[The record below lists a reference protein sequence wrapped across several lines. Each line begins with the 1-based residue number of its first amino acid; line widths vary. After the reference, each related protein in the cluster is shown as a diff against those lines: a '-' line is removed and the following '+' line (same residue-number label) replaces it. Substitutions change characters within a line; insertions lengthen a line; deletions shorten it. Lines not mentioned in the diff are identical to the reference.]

1 MFVYHFF
8 LMFIGGV
15 LVISIYL
22 TAKKSSHLV
31 ARYLII
37 LTIWGLFA
45 AALLPFIISYVH
57 PLPSLI
63 LTLGLALGGGYLIF
77 NLLGVKETGEDAPE
91 ILLPAVKEEQ
101 LLPVRLFKENSW
113 NYEQEESKAAPKR
126 VKNKRK
132 ILNGSAE
139 VIELPGDTVVYEE
152 GCSIKRQ
159 DATYKREVIALAP
172 EEMSCSDLVKESFN
186 AREEGNL
193 SLSASLLREA
203 LSRADDI
210 SLKSLICTELTSLYK
225 ELGRYRDAVEMLEFF
240 LTENYSKVSVNFL
253 EHFKRQVL
261 YLQTLDE
268 LLKKSE
274 QPGLPFSSIPRVIK
288 IKAEEVLKE

>member
-31 ARYLII
+31 ARLLIF

-45 AALLPFIISYVH
+45 AALLPFVISYVH
-57 PLPSLI
+57 PLPSVI
-63 LTLGLALGGGYLIF
+63 LTLGLALGGGHLIF
-77 NLLGVKETGEDAPE
+77 NLLGVKETGDPPE

-101 LLPVRLFKENSW
+101 LLAVKLFKEYSW
-113 NYEQEESKAAPKR
+113 NYEKEESNAVPKR
-126 VKNKRK
+126 VKNKGK
-132 ILNGSAE
+132 ILDGSAE

-152 GCSIKRQ
+152 GCSVKRQ

-172 EEMSCSDLVKESFN
+172 EEMSCSNLVKESFN

-193 SLSASLLREA
+193 SFSASLLREA
-203 LSRADDI
+203 LTRADDI
-210 SLKSLICTELTSLYK
+210 SLKSLICAELTSIYK
-225 ELGRYRDAVEMLEFF
+225 ELGRYRDAVETLEFF

-274 QPGLPFSSIPRVIK
+274 QPGLPFSSIPGVIK